1 MQSLLVSLCIL
12 FSNTVRSKKYGQAN
26 SNTRGFDGEYGVII
40 MGAGMSGVSAATE
53 LCANGMDPNDILI
66 IDGADYIGGRTNVG
80 EFGGYSLNVGASWLM
95 GSCAFCNESFKEE
108 FELNPMFE
116 IAEEIGLLF
125 VEENWESEKY
135 FDPLQGDPID
145 YEALDDAYDA
155 YYKAYDCVQAQ
166 YWSTIGNP
174 SYDPWKADDSMGLAL
189 ANCNWTSDTMYQN
202 FVEWYE
208 WDFETAVEPEQCSA
222 FSTID
227 VLQNTYGPN
236 DLYITDPRGY
246 HGIVME
252 LANGLIDK
260 GVTIELNHMIT
271 YVSYG
276 DDHVTVRTE
285 NGKTYT
291 GKYGINTFSV
301 GVLQSETVEFSPS
314 LPTWKQEVI
323 DKHLMADYAV
333 MYIQW
338 PYDWWSV
345 ISNNSEQL
353 LFIQEEKGYF
363 PWAKDL
369 NHWKYFE
376 GSLITRV
383 DIENDLA
390 QRIQSQ
396 SKDDTIDEYL
406 AKLALF
412 VDDVPEPLDVMITNW
427 TNYKFSLGAFPEWAA
442 GFTLDDWDL
451 MQDPVC
457 NLHFAGD
464 GTSMEQWGYM
474 SGAYLEGIR
483 AAQDIALCITD
494 PMNAMCQLCS
504 DDEYDDSRRSKSES
518 DSKSTSDD
526 SSDRSSA
533 SNRGKKSQANSNAR
547 GFDGE
552 EYRKDES
559 MDTDTKIVRLTVVG
573 VTCFCIVL
581 VVIGGWCLC
590 GKKGKRHRLGTK
602 RVPLGS
608 SDDEDTEEE
617 EIHVAAETECV
628 IKVHDTRVNIAQ

>member
-12 FSNTVRSKKYGQAN
+12 SSNIVRSKTY
-26 SNTRGFDGEYGVII
+26 DVIV

-66 IDGADYIGGRTNVG
+66 IDGADYIGGRTNVA
-80 EFGGYSLNVGASWLM
+80 EFGGYSLNTGASWLM

-125 VEENWESEKY
+125 TEENWESEKY

-202 FVEWYE
+202 FVEWYD
-208 WDFETAVEPEQCSA
+208 WDFETAVQPEQSSA
-222 FSTID
+222 FSTN
-227 VLQNTYGPN
+227 VVQNIYGPN

-260 GVTIELNHMIT
+260 GVTIQLNHVIT

-301 GVLQSETVEFSPS
+301 GVLQSDTVEFTPS

-338 PYDWWSV
+338 PYDWWSA
-345 ISNNSEQL
+345 ISNGSDQL

-376 GSLITRV
+376 DSLITRV

-390 QRIQSQ
+390 RRIQSQ
-396 SKDDTIDEYL
+396 SIEDTIDEYM
-406 AKLALF
+406 AKLSLYL
-412 VDDVPEPLDVMITNW
+412 DGVPEPSDVLITNW
-427 TNYKFSLGAFPEWAA
+427 TNNRFAMGSFADWPS
-442 GFTLDDWDL
+442 GFTLDDW
-451 MQDPVC
+451 
-457 NLHFAGD
+457 
-464 GTSMEQWGYM
+464 
-474 SGAYLEGIR
+474 
-483 AAQDIALCITD
+483 
-494 PMNAMCQLCS
+494 
-504 DDEYDDSRRSKSES
+504 
-518 DSKSTSDD
+518 
-526 SSDRSSA
+526 
-533 SNRGKKSQANSNAR
+533 
-547 GFDGE
+547 
-552 EYRKDES
+552 
-559 MDTDTKIVRLTVVG
+559 
-573 VTCFCIVL
+573 
-581 VVIGGWCLC
+581 
-590 GKKGKRHRLGTK
+590 
-602 RVPLGS
+602 
-608 SDDEDTEEE
+608 
-617 EIHVAAETECV
+617 
-628 IKVHDTRVNIAQ
+628 